1 MEKVKEESKW
11 SKYRSDLKRKEGGMR
26 KRKRK
31 SGGRVPPIDNIA
43 LSEVIY
49 GKIREYCAIAASVGN
64 ESSKSNMNREL
75 PD

>member
-31 SGGRVPPIDNIA
+31 SGGEGRIKTRHWG
-43 LSEVIY
+43 E
-49 GKIREYCAIAASVGN
+49 
-64 ESSKSNMNREL
+64 EL
-75 PD
+75 R